1 MISLTIILLLLA
13 IFWLGR
19 TAWRLVAKL
28 LAASEN
34 PQPRAGADGAA
45 RSIA

>member
-1 MISLTIILLLLA
+1 MISLTIIVLLLA

-19 TAWRLVAKL
+19 TAWRFVAKL
-28 LAASEN
+28 LAASDN
-34 PQPRAGADGAA
+34 PQPRAAANGAG